1 MQVMYKSYLRKSYSW
16 PKETDSDCYFD
27 DSQPKSPPPLSA
39 AFEQPNK
46 SEAIVAHKSR
56 FKK

>member
-1 MQVMYKSYLRKSYSW
+1 MYKSYLRKSYSW